1 MPASHRTQVLLP
13 ERIAGEVGRL
23 ARRRKRSVSAMCAEL
38 IEFALT
44 HGDEYR
50 DLEREEIKKQTTEA
64 LINGAVL
71 DDTRMT
77 KLLKLLDAID

>member
-13 ERIAGEVGRL
+13 DRVSGQVERL
-23 ARRRKRSVSAMCAEL
+23 ARKRKRSISAMCAEL

-50 DLEREEIKKQTTEA
+50 DLEREELKQQTTQA
-64 LINGAVL
+64 LIDGAVL
-71 DDTRMT
+71 DDTRMS

>member
-13 ERIAGEVGRL
+13 DRVSSQVGRL
-23 ARRRKRSVSAMCAEL
+23 ARRRKRSISAMCAEL
-38 IEFALT
+38 IEYALT

-50 DLEREEIKKQTTEA
+50 DLDREELKQQTAQA
-64 LINGAVL
+64 LIDGAVL